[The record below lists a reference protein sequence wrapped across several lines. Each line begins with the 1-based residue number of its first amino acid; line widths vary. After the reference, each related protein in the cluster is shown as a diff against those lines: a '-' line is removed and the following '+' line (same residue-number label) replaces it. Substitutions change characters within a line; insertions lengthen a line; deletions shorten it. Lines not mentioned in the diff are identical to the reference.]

1 MNIFFVFLIIKGVY
15 RKKLKKDKIHQKKP
29 KDSIK
34 QKTPEE
40 THISSVEVKI
50 PKDSGESFALPPRKT
65 PQYEQIPKSE
75 VKTPSN
81 HGSQKI
87 RQKDISPI
95 NTPPPRESHSL
106 RKIKTKRPTD
116 YGKNIQKSKVQ
127 SHMPKRSQEIKQ
139 KLPSR
144 KGLDNSKK
152 SRKSINRP
160 LSKQIRTKTP
170 RKTAIRSP
178 PATSQL
184 EKKKLDRKSNQSPPI
199 ISQKQPGKKKHFIPP
214 TVRNKI
220 PKTKIK
226 EKKPK

>member
-1 MNIFFVFLIIKGVY
+1 M
-15 RKKLKKDKIHQKKP
+15 KKDRIHQKKP

-34 QKTPEE
+34 QKTPDEIDID
-40 THISSVEVKI
+40 TIVGKI
-50 PKDSGESFALPPRKT
+50 PKDKGESFVLPPRK
-65 PQYEQIPKSE
+65 PLQYDQIPKSE

-87 RQKDISPI
+87 RPKDISPT
-95 NTPPPRESHSL
+95 NTPPPRESESF
-106 RKIKTKRPTD
+106 KNIKTKRPAD
-116 YGKNIQKSKVQ
+116 HGKIIKKSKVQ
-127 SHMPKRSQEIKQ
+127 SHTPKKSQERKQ
-139 KLPSR
+139 VPPSR
-144 KGLDNSKK
+144 KGLDTSKK

-160 LSKQIRTKTP
+160 LSRQIRTKTP

-184 EKKKLDRKSNQSPPI
+184 EKKKTDRKSNQSPPPM
-199 ISQKQPGKKKHFIPP
+199 ISQKTPKQKKPIPP
-214 TVRNKI
+214 TVRDKI